1 MVMEKFLN
9 TLRPKQIS
17 SSLQN
22 FENEKAWKTKKKTNI
37 PKDTMFFNFQEK
49 RSWPYNSRKR
59 TKASDSMAPFLFIT
73 LIH

>member
-1 MVMEKFLN
+1 
-9 TLRPKQIS
+9 
-17 SSLQN
+17 
-22 FENEKAWKTKKKTNI
+22 
-37 PKDTMFFNFQEK
+37 MFFNFQEK